1 MSKKENSSQESS
13 IKQLLTFATACKN
26 LLVSAVIL
34 AVLGAVAG
42 IVPYLA
48 VSKIIIALC
57 AKDYNVRIIVAMAII
72 ALAGYLMQ
80 LGFSTLSTIRSH
92 RAAFIVLK
100 NIRMQL
106 TAKLA
111 RVPMGFVLDTPSGKF
126 KTMLVDT
133 VEKLELPLAHMIPEL
148 TANLLVPI
156 LMLVYFFVL
165 NWKLALVAF
174 ATFPIGLICI
184 LRPFVKTKK

>member
-1 MSKKENSSQESS
+1 MSKKENSSKESS
-13 IKQLLTFATACKN
+13 IKQLLAFATSCKN

-42 IVPYLA
+42 VIPYLA

-57 AKDYNVRIIVAMAII
+57 AKDYNMRIIVAMAVI

-80 LGFSTLSTIRSH
+80 LGCSTLSTIRSH
-92 RAAFIVLK
+92 HAAFTVLK

-111 RVPMGFVLDTPSGKF
+111 HVPMGVALYRQPCNGGFHRQRNC
-126 KTMLVDT
+126 KTFGD
-133 VEKLELPLAHMIPEL
+133 
-148 TANLLVPI
+148 
-156 LMLVYFFVL
+156 
-165 NWKLALVAF
+165 
-174 ATFPIGLICI
+174 
-184 LRPFVKTKK
+184 R